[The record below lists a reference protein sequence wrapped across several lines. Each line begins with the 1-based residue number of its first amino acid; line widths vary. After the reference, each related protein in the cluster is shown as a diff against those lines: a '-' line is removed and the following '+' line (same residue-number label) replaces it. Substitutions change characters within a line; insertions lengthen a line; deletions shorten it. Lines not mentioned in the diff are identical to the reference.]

1 MEKKDRPERSIEEM
15 RFITE
20 KANLTQG
27 LIISLNSEFKRFIDN
42 PVVAKFAPDEQISM
56 MISAYTSIYVAYGF
70 YNFQMEDIMLP
81 NELNEIREII
91 TLEDKFKSEDNDSG
105 SQK

>member
-1 MEKKDRPERSIEEM
+1 MEQKNKPERSLEEM
-15 RFITE
+15 RIISE

-27 LIISLNSEFKRFIDN
+27 LIITLNSQFKNFIDD

-56 MISAYTSIYVAYGF
+56 MISAFTSIYVAYGF

>member
-1 MEKKDRPERSIEEM
+1 MMDSRPERSIEEM
-15 RFITE
+15 RVITE
-20 KANLTQG
+20 KAKLTQD
-27 LIISLNSEFKRFIDN
+27 LIIALNGEFKKFIDN
-42 PVVAKFAPDEQISM
+42 PDVSKFEPDAQISM